1 MVLGTLVL
9 LIYFA
14 ALVMQRQV
22 NSSDDSLGRPLVPA
36 KAGTQRFSEASF
48 RSQSGFPLSRE

>member
-14 ALVMQRQV
+14 VLVLNEFREEQLALLRYAPVP
-22 NSSDDSLGRPLVPA
+22 GRGAPQILD
-36 KAGTQRFSEASF
+36 R
-48 RSQSGFPLSRE
+48 LIL

>member
-14 ALVMQRQV
+14 VLVVEQLRQQQ
-22 NSSDDSLGRPLVPA
+22 LVVTRYA
-36 KAGTQRFSEASF
+36 
-48 RSQSGFPLSRE
+48 

>member
-22 NSSDDSLGRPLVPA
+22 NSSDDSLRRPLVPA
-36 KAGTQRFSEASF
+36 KAATQRFSEASF